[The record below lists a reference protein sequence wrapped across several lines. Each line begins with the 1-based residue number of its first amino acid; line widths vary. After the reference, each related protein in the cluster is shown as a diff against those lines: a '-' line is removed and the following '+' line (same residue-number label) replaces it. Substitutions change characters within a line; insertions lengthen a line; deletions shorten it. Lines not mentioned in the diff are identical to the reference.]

1 MARSLSGTALAR
13 ALGAAAAGTA
23 LLALAIP
30 AQAQGANQPAFR
42 YAPSADMGRA
52 TPAPVID
59 VNPAPATPLA
69 PAPPAA
75 PAAVNHPMPQVL
87 PSGARV
93 QVTSPGGPTP
103 GQVYSTAQPAAPEP
117 VKPIKPAA
125 KPSAQ
130 SVKPAAR
137 PDKVYSTSPAPA
149 APKAARPAGETSA
162 KPNIPDKVYST
173 KSLSTQQPSATRRE
187 RQVTPVQIQV
197 EPVVPI
203 RPPRDRY
210 RDVRPRDPIPGR

>member
-1 MARSLSGTALAR
+1 MARTLSGSALAR
-13 ALGAAAAGTA
+13 ALGAAATGTA
-23 LLALAIP
+23 LMALAIP
-30 AQAQGANQPAFR
+30 ALAQGANQPAFR
-42 YAPSADMGRA
+42 YTPAAEMARA

-59 VNPAPATPLA
+59 VNPAPGTPLT

-87 PSGARV
+87 PGGA
-93 QVTSPGGPTP
+93 QVRAASPGGPTP
-103 GQVYSTAQPAAPEP
+103 GQVYSTSQPAAPEP
-117 VKPIKPAA
+117 VKPIQPAA
-125 KPSAQ
+125 KPAAQ

-137 PDKVYSTSPAPA
+137 PDKVYSTSPKPA

-162 KPNIPDKVYST
+162 KPDIPDKVYGT
-173 KSLSTQQPSATRRE
+173 RSLSTQQPATTRRE
-187 RQVTPVQIQV
+187 RQVTPMQIQV

-210 RDVRPRDPIPGR
+210 RDVRPRDPMQGR